1 MCKRHRDGYKTREL
15 NSDSMYKKR
24 LLCFEESARLR
35 ECEVQCFTRG
45 GFFYLFFFSE
55 PKKLFTQERGFLVIT
70 IINQGETKRKVQ
82 RAKKAKKK
90 GGRCKRTHKN
100 KRTVV
105 TKKREKRINSDL

>member
-1 MCKRHRDGYKTREL
+1 
-15 NSDSMYKKR
+15 MYKKR

-55 PKKLFTQERGFLVIT
+55 PKKLITAQERGFLVI

-90 GGRCKRTHKN
+90 GK
-100 KRTVV
+100 V
-105 TKKREKRINSDL
+105 

>member
-45 GFFYLFFFSE
+45 GFFYLFFSF
-55 PKKLFTQERGFLVIT
+55 
-70 IINQGETKRKVQ
+70 
-82 RAKKAKKK
+82 AKKAHHARKKEDFWSSSSSIKARRRERSK
-90 GGRCKRTHKN
+90 GPKRQ
-100 KRTVV
+100 
-105 TKKREKRINSDL
+105 KKRGEGAKEHTKTREPS

>member
-45 GFFYLFFFSE
+45 GFFYLFFSFA
-55 PKKLFTQERGFLVIT
+55 KKAHHA
-70 IINQGETKRKVQ
+70 RKKEDGHHHHQSRRDEEEVQ

-90 GGRCKRTHKN
+90 GEGAKERHN
-100 KRTVV
+100 KR
-105 TKKREKRINSDL
+105 EPS

>member
-82 RAKKAKKK
+82 RAKKAKKR
-90 GGRCKRTHKN
+90 GRGANEHTTREPP
-100 KRTVV
+100 VV
-105 TKKREKRINSDL
+105 TKKREKKRII

>member
-45 GFFYLFFFSE
+45 GFFYLFFSFE
-55 PKKLFTQERGFLVIT
+55 PKKLITQERKRMVI
-70 IINQGETKRKVQ
+70 IHLQSRRDEEKGPKGQKG
-82 RAKKAKKK
+82 KKK
-90 GGRCKRTHKN
+90 GEGSKERHN

-105 TKKREKRINSDL
+105 TKKREKKRINSDL

>member
-55 PKKLFTQERGFLVIT
+55 PKKLFTQERGFLVI

-90 GGRCKRTHKN
+90 GK
-100 KRTVV
+100 VQ
-105 TKKREKRINSDL
+105 KKTQQRREPS

>member
-55 PKKLFTQERGFLVIT
+55 PKKLITQERGFLV

-82 RAKKAKKK
+82 RPKGQKGKKK
-90 GGRCKRTHKN
+90 GEGAKEHTTRENRRDK
-100 KRTVV
+100 
-105 TKKREKRINSDL
+105 KKREKTN

>member
-45 GFFYLFFFSE
+45 GFFYLFFSFA
-55 PKKLFTQERGFLVIT
+55 KKAHHARKKEESVI

-82 RAKKAKKK
+82 RAKKTKKK
-90 GGRCKRTHKN
+90 GK
-100 KRTVV
+100 V
-105 TKKREKRINSDL
+105 

>member
-45 GFFYLFFFSE
+45 GFFYLFFSF
-55 PKKLFTQERGFLVIT
+55 
-70 IINQGETKRKVQ
+70 
-82 RAKKAKKK
+82 AKKAHHARKKEDGHYHHQSLRRDEEGPKGQKGKKK
-90 GGRCKRTHKN
+90 GKVQKN
-100 KRTVV
+100 DT
-105 TKKREKRINSDL
+105 TREPS